1 MSVPTYDKLFNPL
14 LTAMKNLGGSARNSE
29 IENEV
34 VKILHLNDADVNE
47 IHKGNRTKLDYNLA
61 WARTYLKRFGIIKQ
75 SERSVWYLTTKGLDT
90 TKLNLTEVKRFFKKH
105 DKDNSD
111 VLSINSID
119 NVNELSNI
127 EKTWENKLISVLKNM
142 DPFAFERLSQRLLKE
157 AGFENVEVTKKSGDG
172 GIDGKG
178 TLKIGGL
185 VSFNVYFQSK
195 RYKDT
200 VSSSVVRDFRGSIM
214 GRADKGII
222 ITTGV
227 FSNEA
232 KNEARRDG
240 ALMIDL
246 IDGIELAHKLKEYNL
261 GVKIVEQVEIIDD
274 WFKNI

>member
-1 MSVPTYDKLFNPL
+1 MSVPSYDKLFNPL
-14 LTAMKNLGGSARNSE
+14 LIAMKNLGGSARNNE

-34 VKILHLNDADVNE
+34 VKILNLSDTDVNK

-61 WARTYLKRFGIIKQ
+61 WARTYLKRYGLIEQ
-75 SERSVWYLTTKGLDT
+75 SARSVWYLTAKGLT
-90 TKLNLTEVKRFFKKH
+90 VKTIDENDVKHFFRHH
-105 DKDNSD
+105 DKDCSNDTSLNNNEINTID
-111 VLSINSID
+111 V
-119 NVNELSNI
+119 E
-127 EKTWENKLISVLKNM
+127 ETWEDKLISVLKDM

-227 FSNEA
+227 FSNDA

-261 GVKIVEQVEIIDD
+261 GVKIIEQVEIIDD

>member
-1 MSVPTYDKLFNPL
+1 MSVPKYDKLFNPL

-75 SERSVWYLTTKGLDT
+75 SERSVWYLTPKGLDT

-105 DKDNSD
+105 DKDNSN

-127 EKTWENKLISVLKNM
+127 EETWENKLISVLKNM

>member
-14 LTAMKNLGGSARNSE
+14 LTAMKNLGGSARNNE

-34 VKILHLNDADVNE
+34 IKILNLSDDDVNE
-47 IHKGNRTKLDYNLA
+47 IHKGNTTKLSYRLA
-61 WARTYLKRFGIIKQ
+61 WARTYLKWYGIIAQ
-75 SERSVWYLTTKGLDT
+75 SARSVWYLTPKGLDT
-90 TKLNLTEVKRFFKKH
+90 TKVDINDVKHFVKNINKKENN
-105 DKDNSD
+105 DI
-111 VLSINSID
+111 LPID
-119 NVNELSNI
+119 NTDTFSKQKE
-127 EKTWENKLISVLKNM
+127 TWEDKLISVLKNM
-142 DPFAFERLSQRLLKE
+142 DPYAFERLSQRLLKE

-200 VSSSVVRDFRGSIM
+200 VSSSIVRDFRGSIM

-227 FSNEA
+227 FSSEA

-261 GVKIVEQVEIIDD
+261 GVEIIEQVKIDED
-274 WFKNI
+274 WFSKI

>member
-1 MSVPTYDKLFNPL
+1 MSVPSYDKLFNPL
-14 LTAMKNLGGSARNSE
+14 LIAMKNLGGSARNNE

-34 VKILHLNDADVNE
+34 VKILNLSDTDVNK

-61 WARTYLKRFGIIKQ
+61 WARTYLKRYGLIEQ
-75 SERSVWYLTTKGLDT
+75 SARSVWYLTAKGLTVKTIDE
-90 TKLNLTEVKRFFKKH
+90 NDVKRFFRHH
-105 DKDNSD
+105 DKDCSNDISLNNNEINTID
-111 VLSINSID
+111 V
-119 NVNELSNI
+119 E
-127 EKTWENKLISVLKNM
+127 ETWEDKLISVLKNM

-227 FSNEA
+227 FSNDA

-261 GVKIVEQVEIIDD
+261 GVKIIEQVEIIDD

>member
-14 LTAMKNLGGSARNSE
+14 LTAMKNLGGSARNNE

-34 VKILHLNDADVNE
+34 IKILNLSDDDINE
-47 IHKGNRTKLDYNLA
+47 IHRGNTTKLSYRLA
-61 WARTYLKRFGIIKQ
+61 WARNYLKRYGLLER
-75 SERSVWYLTTKGLDT
+75 SERSVWFLTPKAQNVNKVDI
-90 TKLNLTEVKRFFKKH
+90 NEVKRFVKNCDI
-105 DKDNSD
+105 DKNDNILPINNVSD
-111 VLSINSID
+111 EVYD
-119 NVNELSNI
+119 TKE
-127 EKTWENKLISVLKNM
+127 TWEDKLISVLKDM

-227 FSNEA
+227 FSNDA

-261 GVKIVEQVEIIDD
+261 GVKIIEQVEIIDD

>member
-1 MSVPTYDKLFNPL
+1 MSVPKYDKLFNPL

-34 VKILHLNDADVNE
+34 VKILHLNNSDVNE

-75 SERSVWYLTTKGLDT
+75 SERSVWYLTPKGLDT

-119 NVNELSNI
+119 NVSELSNI

-261 GVKIVEQVEIIDD
+261 GVKIIEQVEIIDD